1 MPHLTCT
8 LSRDT
13 DVGENDRLCVRDAAE
28 GDEKVC
34 GSGVV
39 TGLAAAVRRMTSKAI
54 ADTGL
59 DTEPGGATKPLK
71 EMASLRGFEPL
82 LPP

>member
-1 MPHLTCT
+1 MSARTTGYVFGTPPRATRR
-8 LSRDT
+8 S
-13 DVGENDRLCVRDAAE
+13 AA
-28 GDEKVC
+28 V
-34 GSGVV
+34 VV

-59 DTEPGGATKPLK
+59 DTEPGGATKPFE
-71 EMASLRGFEPL
+71 EMVSLRGFEPL